1 MYHLPVIT
9 STDITDLTG
18 GINGKREPLKR
29 FNGLNERMN
38 MTKKRFGAAIDI
50 IMYVLMLTQM
60 LYVLTTNNVHEV
72 IGIAFFISLIV
83 HIILK
88 RWWFK
93 TAFRKGQSGSR
104 LFFNIVTILLMLAA
118 VVLMISSMGVSRFL
132 FPWFTFLGSSA
143 FHRYMATATLTLAV
157 IHGCMHGIW
166 HAKKKRAA
174 IILTVL
180 ASVTSVSIGLFAV
193 PYMNRHLKKVDVELS
208 SAVHGDTV
216 NWNGEKPLVVY
227 FTRVGNTDF
236 DPDVDAV
243 SGASLLIS
251 DGQLMGSNR
260 LLADMVG
267 DILDCEP
274 VAITLTGEKYP
285 SSYNATISVAG
296 EELRAQARPGIEP
309 IDVSGYDSVILIY
322 PLWWGSIPMP
332 VASFLE
338 QNDFSGK
345 TIYLIISQG
354 SSGYGSTISEI
365 EALCPGATIVP
376 GTSIYCEDVPDARE
390 ELLRTIR
397 DWNSK

>member
-1 MYHLPVIT
+1 M
-9 STDITDLTG
+9 
-18 GINGKREPLKR
+18 K
-29 FNGLNERMN
+29 
-38 MTKKRFGAAIDI
+38 MTKKRLGTGVDM

-60 LYVLTTNNVHEV
+60 LYVFTTNNVHEV
-72 IGIAFFISLIV
+72 LGIAFFVCLII
-83 HIILK
+83 HLILK

-93 TAFRKGQSGSR
+93 AAFRKDQNGSR
-104 LFFNIVTILLMLAA
+104 LFFNIITLLLLLASA
-118 VVLMISSMGVSRFL
+118 VLMISSMGVSRFL
-132 FPWFTFLGSSA
+132 FPWFTFLGSSD
-143 FHRYMATATLTLAV
+143 FHRYLATSVLTLAV
-157 IHGCMHGIW
+157 VHGCMHGIW
-166 HAKKKRAA
+166 HAKKKRRAV
-174 IILTVL
+174 ILTVL
-180 ASVTSVSIGLFAV
+180 ACVTAVSIGLFAV
-193 PYMNRHLKKVDVELS
+193 PYMNRHLKKVEVELS
-208 SAVHGDTV
+208 SAVSGDKV
-216 NWNGEKPLVVY
+216 EWSGKKPLVVY

-236 DPDVDAV
+236 EPDVDAV

-251 DGQLMGSNR
+251 DGELMGSNR

-296 EELRAQARPGIEP
+296 DELRAQARPGIEP
-309 IDVSGYDSVILIY
+309 IDVSGYDSIILIY

-354 SSGYGSTISEI
+354 SSGYGSTISDI
-365 EALCPGATIVP
+365 EALCPGADIVP

-390 ELLRTIR
+390 ELLRTIKG
-397 DWNSK
+397 W